1 MLTMSILDNYR
12 ALQQEIAE
20 TANACNRKIEEIKL
34 IAVTKKQPWESISS
48 LYKEGCQNF
57 GENRIQE
64 ALSKIKQA
72 PQECQWHFIGPLQ
85 KNKVRKA
92 VGPFV
97 LIHSVDSLELASKIA
112 EVSKQL
118 NLTTAILLQVNT
130 SQEQSKQGM
139 SYEECYQNFNDFL
152 SLPHLEVQG
161 LMTMAPLTDNEKIIA
176 KSFERLRGLK
186 ESLLKNYKPFNQL
199 PHLSMG
205 MSQDFKL
212 AIREGATLLRI
223 GSKIWH

>member
-1 MLTMSILDNYR
+1 MSIRDNYR

-20 TANACNRKIEEIKL
+20 TAHACNRKIEDIKL
-34 IAVTKKQPWESISS
+34 IAVSKKQPWEFIFP
-48 LYKEGCQNF
+48 LYQEGCRNF

-64 ALSKIKQA
+64 ALPKIKQA
-72 PQECQWHFIGPLQ
+72 PPDCYWHFIGPLQ

-97 LIHSVDSLELASKIA
+97 LIHSVDSLDLANKIA

-118 NLTTAILLQVNT
+118 NLITAILLQVNT

-139 SYEECYQNFNDFL
+139 TCEECYQNFNDFL
-152 SLPHLEVQG
+152 SLPHLDVQG

-176 KSFERLRGLK
+176 KSFERLRRLK
-186 ESLLKNYKPFNQL
+186 EALLKDYKPSNQL

-205 MSQDFKL
+205 MSQDYKL

-223 GSKIWH
+223 GSKIWP